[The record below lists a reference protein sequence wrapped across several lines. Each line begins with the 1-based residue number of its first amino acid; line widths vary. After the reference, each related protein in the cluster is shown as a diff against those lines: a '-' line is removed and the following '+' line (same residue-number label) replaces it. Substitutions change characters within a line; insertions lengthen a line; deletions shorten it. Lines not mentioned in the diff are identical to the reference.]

1 MPPPVRRSLALWLTL
16 GAALVV
22 TAIATAGNGGLAPVE
37 PDSPGAERITEIYW
51 LLVGIGVLIF
61 LTVVVPLVLFMTRYR
76 SGGRD
81 RAVEGPQVRGN
92 RNLEIGWT
100 VGAVLILVVIATVVF
115 YKLPGI
121 QNVEDA
127 GAADELRV
135 QVEGRQFY
143 WLYRYP
149 NGAVA
154 IDRLRAPQG
163 RVVRLEITAPDGDV
177 NHSFWVPALNGKFDA
192 IPGVKT
198 HLEFKAFDTGL
209 YRGQCAELCGIRH
222 TEMAIQV
229 EVLAAD
235 EFDRWLEDRAGD
247 LQALGEEEFDN
258 VCAKCHRFG
267 DEPRLV
273 GPSLSAAQLSD
284 AEGLEAIVRNGRNE
298 MPAVGRAWTDEQ
310 IQALTAHANRVAQ
323 TLGSSSGG

>member
-1 MPPPVRRSLALWLTL
+1 MPAPVRRSLALWLSL

-22 TAIATAGNGGLAPVE
+22 TATAAAGNGGLAPVD
-37 PDSPGAERITEIYW
+37 PASPGAERIRDIYW
-51 LLVGIGVLIF
+51 LLVAIGALIF
-61 LTVVVPLVLFMTRYR
+61 LTVTVPLVIFIVRYR

-81 RAVEGPQVRGN
+81 RSVEGPQVRGN

-127 GAADELRV
+127 GAAGELRV

-192 IPGVKT
+192 IPGVMT
-198 HLEFKAFDTGL
+198 HLEFKASETGV
-209 YRGQCAELCGIRH
+209 YPGQCAEFCGIQH
-222 TEMAIQV
+222 SAMGIQV
-229 EVLAAD
+229 EVLPAE
-235 EFDRWLEDRAGD
+235 EFDRWVDERAGD
-247 LQALGEEEFDN
+247 LQALGEEEFN
-258 VCAKCHRFG
+258 GVCAKCHRLG
-267 DEPRLV
+267 AAKQLI
-273 GPSLSAAQLSD
+273 GPSLAGAALED
-284 AEGLEAIVRNGRNE
+284 PEALAELVRSGRNK
-298 MPAVGRAWTDEQ
+298 MPAVGRGWTDEQ
-310 IQALTAHANRVAQ
+310 IRALTEHARQVAQ
-323 TLGSSSGG
+323 ETGSGG